1 MQLLLGMRR
10 SGRIH
15 AQVSIREDQTN
26 LLSHAIPHIL
36 ATDAVLPECRSE
48 ILHRDRSDRL
58 AGTRSHLIKS
68 RAAAARLA
76 PAIKEASS
84 S

>member
-1 MQLLLGMRR
+1 MQFLLGMRR
-10 SGRIH
+10 EREDPCTVLY
-15 AQVSIREDQTN
+15 QEDQTN

-48 ILHRDRSDRL
+48 ILHGERSDRL

-76 PAIKEASS
+76 PAIKGASS